1 LGEFKS
7 PEGTAYLDSAI
18 SFDVDLDITEGAVL
32 LTPLE
37 GGSTEAMLLV
47 EAVRSPTVGVDHH
60 HLVNCLRA

>member
-1 LGEFKS
+1 LEEFKS
-7 PEGTAYLDSAI
+7 PEGSTYLDSAI
-18 SFDVDLDITEGAVL
+18 SYNVDLDIMESIVF

-60 HLVNCLRA
+60 HFVNCLRV